1 MKVADIL
8 TEKGTRII
16 TVRMNETVEVA
27 ARLMAAENIGALV
40 VKDVV
45 RTEGNTCV
53 GMFSERDVVRALV
66 DHGPGAMQ
74 TPVNKLMSSRFISC
88 APGDELTSVME
99 KMDTHGIRHLPV
111 LENHTLIG
119 VISVRDVIHV
129 LRRQAPTNG
138 TVSAA

>member
-8 TEKGTRII
+8 KEKGTRII

-27 ARLMAAENIGALV
+27 ARLMASENIGALV

-53 GMFSERDVVRALV
+53 GMFSERDIVKALV
-66 DHGPGAMQ
+66 AHGTAIMQ
-74 TPVNKLMSSRFISC
+74 TPVSKLMSTKFISC
-88 APGDELTSVME
+88 APEDDLTSVME

-111 LENHTLIG
+111 LEAHTLIG
-119 VISVRDVIHV
+119 VISVRDVIHA
-129 LRRQAPTNG
+129 LRGVGIAG
-138 TVSAA
+138 GAVSAA